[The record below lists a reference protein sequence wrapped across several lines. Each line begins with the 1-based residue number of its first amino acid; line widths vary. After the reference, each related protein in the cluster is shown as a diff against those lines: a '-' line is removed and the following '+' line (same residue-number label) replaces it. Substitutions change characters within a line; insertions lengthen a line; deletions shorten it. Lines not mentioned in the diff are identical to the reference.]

1 MCTRSVSGRVHFL
14 LRTIGMERSIKQNN
28 RTRLKLDVK
37 RMGYLIVALGILCV
51 GMISR
56 QAYWYLSLKNELT
69 QTSSRVE
76 ILQQKKQKLQAE
88 KEALGKLEQ
97 VERVARDQYNMVK
110 PNEIPV
116 FIVGE
121 ESKDK

>member
-1 MCTRSVSGRVHFL
+1 
-14 LRTIGMERSIKQNN
+14 MEWEAGQNN
-28 RTRLKLDVK
+28 HKRLKLDVK
-37 RMGYLIVALGILCV
+37 RMGYLIGALGVLCV

-56 QAYWYLSLKNELT
+56 QAYWYMSLQNELT

-76 ILQQKKQKLQAE
+76 ILRQKKQKLQAE
-88 KEALGKLEQ
+88 KDALSKLEQ

-116 FIVGE
+116 FIVEE

>member
-1 MCTRSVSGRVHFL
+1 
-14 LRTIGMERSIKQNN
+14 MERDAKQNN
-28 RTRLKLDVK
+28 RKRLKLDVK
-37 RMGYLIVALGILCV
+37 RMGFLIGAFGILCV

-56 QAYWYLSLKNELT
+56 QAYWYLSLQNELT

-76 ILQQKKQKLQAE
+76 ILRQKKQKLQAE
-88 KEALGKLEQ
+88 KDALGKLEQ

-116 FIVGE
+116 FIVEE